1 MAVLYIMRGVPGVGK
16 STFIQKSLEDI
27 HVVSRDAIR
36 FSMLQEGEQYFAHEK
51 AVTAQFYAE
60 IREYLKNDED
70 VIADATHIGFGALRK
85 TLRTTLGL
93 KDIKVFVVNFEYEDM
108 LEVCLRHN
116 AQRSGRA
123 LLKDD
128 VIQEQYARWQ
138 DTPPLQEMLDKLES
152 EFPQLGHISIWHI
165 VKEGKK

>member
-1 MAVLYIMRGVPGVGK
+1 MATLYIMRGVPGVGK
-16 STFIQKSLEDI
+16 STFIKDMLWDS

-36 FSMLQEGEQYFAHEK
+36 FSMLQEGEKYFSHEK

-60 IREYLKNDED
+60 IHDCLEDGED
-70 VIADATHIGFGALRK
+70 VVADATHIGFGALRR
-85 TLRTTLGL
+85 TLQSTLGV
-93 KDIKVFVVNFEYEDM
+93 KNVEVIVVNFEYEDM
-108 LEVCLRHN
+108 LEICLRHN

-128 VIQEQYARWQ
+128 VIQEQYTRWQ
-138 DTPPLQEMLDKLES
+138 QTPPLQDMLDKLEV

-165 VKEGKK
+165 VEENEK